1 MTDKPRIL
9 SFKEW
14 LKLNQKPFKSVKT
27 KQESENGVR
36 NTSSNR

>member
-1 MTDKPRIL
+1 MTDRPRIL

-27 KQESENGVR
+27 TKEPENGLR
-36 NTSSNR
+36 TDQRQ